1 MNYRP
6 NNQQKSA
13 IAFIWKPNRKSL
25 YRIVAFKIYLV
36 PQ

>member
-6 NNQQKSA
+6 VNQQKSA
-13 IAFIWKPNRKSL
+13 IAFIWKPNRNSL